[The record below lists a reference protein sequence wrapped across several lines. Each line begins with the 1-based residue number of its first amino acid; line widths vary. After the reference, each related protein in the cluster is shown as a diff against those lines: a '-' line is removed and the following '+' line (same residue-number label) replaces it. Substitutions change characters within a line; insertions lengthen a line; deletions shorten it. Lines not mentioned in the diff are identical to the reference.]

1 MKSKHKHELQTNVLA
16 DTLGQLYVKA
26 QPHATSIGYVA
37 LGGLIVVL
45 AVILLVLPA
54 LTGGS
59 KGSVASDAF
68 AKARA
73 ASTPEAMKAFL
84 AEFAT
89 APESPAARLLLADR
103 LLNEAVRAASP
114 TSAAASLAEAR
125 KEYEQVLP
133 ISASL
138 APLAKV
144 GLAMVTIQEG
154 DMEKGRAALQEI
166 VKANPQSVAAAKAQA
181 NLAMLADYKVVQFS
195 AEPPDESPA
204 MGANPFSVRPVEAP
218 KATPTAEEAPKAT
231 PTAEEAPKATPTAA
245 EAPVPAATKS

>member
-26 QPHATSIGYVA
+26 QPHATTIGYVA

-73 ASTPEAMKAFL
+73 ASTVDGMKAFL
-84 AEFAT
+84 AEYAS
-89 APESPAARLLLADR
+89 APEAPAARLLLADR
-103 LLNEAVRAASP
+103 LLNEAVRSASA
-114 TSAAASLAEAR
+114 TSAVASLAEAK

-133 ISASL
+133 MSASL

-154 DMEKGRAALQEI
+154 DLEKGRAALQEI
-166 VKANPQSVAAAKAQA
+166 VKANPSSVAAAKAQV
-181 NLAMLADYKVVQFS
+181 NLAMLADYKAVQFS
-195 AEPPDESPA
+195 AEPPDESSA
-204 MGANPFSVRPVEAP
+204 SGANPFSVRPVVAP
-218 KATPTAEEAPKAT
+218 KAAPTAA
-231 PTAEEAPKATPTAA
+231 EAPKATPTAA